1 MSLHACEVTNE
12 NWQEVAYLSV
22 HESQKNFIE
31 SNSFSLAQSKFE
43 PEWKSV
49 GLYDGEEL
57 VGYAMH
63 GRDKTSG
70 KVWLDRFMIDQH
82 FQGKGY
88 ASRFLGLLLS
98 KMETIYQCETIYL
111 SIYPDNTKAQTLYE
125 KFGFR
130 LNGEI
135 DDLGEFPC
143 LIMELDL
150 KRSPLQ

>member
-22 HESQKNFIE
+22 HENQKNFIE
-31 SNSFSLAQSKFE
+31 SNSFSLAQSQFE

-63 GRDKTSG
+63 GRETDSG
-70 KVWLDRFMIDQH
+70 NVWLDRFMIDQH
-82 FQGKGY
+82 HQGKGY
-88 ASRFLGLLLS
+88 ASRFLKLLLTR
-98 KMETIYQCETIYL
+98 MEEKYRCEKIYL
-111 SIYPDNTKAQTLYE
+111 SIYPGNTAAQHLYE

-130 LNGEI
+130 LNGKI

-143 LIMELDL
+143 LVMELDL
-150 KRSPLQ
+150 QRSPVQ